1 MMAAARAPL
10 PIGRCEGACMPI
22 QRTRWVVVGVVAL
35 FIALVGTIVLLR
47 VTKAIGFELAMLMLV
62 ALLGMYVGF
71 GILIA
76 VYRLIG
82 KLE

>member
-1 MMAAARAPL
+1 
-10 PIGRCEGACMPI
+10 MP
-22 QRTRWVVVGVVAL
+22 RHTTLKVVAG
-35 FIALVGTIVLLR
+35 IAASFAVLAGTIIFLLFMKIIIFG
-47 VTKAIGFELAMLMLV
+47 VAKLMLV

-76 VYRLIG
+76 IYRLIR

>member
-1 MMAAARAPL
+1 MPRNRTLKAVAGIAASF
-10 PIGRCEGACMPI
+10 IG
-22 QRTRWVVVGVVAL
+22 
-35 FIALVGTIVLLR
+35 LVGTIIFLSEM
-47 VTKAIGFELAMLMLV
+47 KIISFEMAKLMLV

-76 VYRLIG
+76 VYRLIS

>member
-1 MMAAARAPL
+1 
-10 PIGRCEGACMPI
+10 MPRN
-22 QRTRWVVVGVVAL
+22 RTLKVVAG
-35 FIALVGTIVLLR
+35 IAASFTGLVGMIIFLSEM
-47 VTKAIGFELAMLMLV
+47 KIISFEIAKLMLV

-82 KLE
+82 KLK

>member
-1 MMAAARAPL
+1 
-10 PIGRCEGACMPI
+10 MP
-22 QRTRWVVVGVVAL
+22 RNRKLKVVAGISAS
-35 FIALVGTIVLLR
+35 FVALVGTIIFLSGMKIISVA
-47 VTKAIGFELAMLMLV
+47 VAKLMLV

-82 KLE
+82 KLK

>member
-1 MMAAARAPL
+1 MPRNRTLKAVAGIAASFTVLVATIIFLSEMKIISFEMA
-10 PIGRCEGACMPI
+10 
-22 QRTRWVVVGVVAL
+22 T
-35 FIALVGTIVLLR
+35 
-47 VTKAIGFELAMLMLV
+47 LMLV
-62 ALLGMYVGF
+62 ALLAMYVGF

>member
-1 MMAAARAPL
+1 
-10 PIGRCEGACMPI
+10 MPRN
-22 QRTRWVVVGVVAL
+22 RTLKVVAGIVISFAGL
-35 FIALVGTIVLLR
+35 AGTIIFLSAA
-47 VTKAIGFELAMLMLV
+47 KIISFQMAMLMLV
-62 ALLGMYVGF
+62 ALLGMYIGF

>member
-1 MMAAARAPL
+1 
-10 PIGRCEGACMPI
+10 MPKN
-22 QRTRWVVVGVVAL
+22 RRLKVVAAIAGIAAS
-35 FIALVGTIVLLR
+35 FIGLIGVIVFLWQA
-47 VTKAIGFELAMLMLV
+47 KIISFEMAKLMLV

-76 VYRLIG
+76 IYRLIG

>member
-1 MMAAARAPL
+1 
-10 PIGRCEGACMPI
+10 MPRN
-22 QRTRWVVVGVVAL
+22 RTLKVVAGIVAS
-35 FIALVGTIVLLR
+35 FTGLVGMIIFLSEM
-47 VTKAIGFELAMLMLV
+47 KIISFEMAKLMLV

-82 KLE
+82 KLK

>member
-1 MMAAARAPL
+1 
-10 PIGRCEGACMPI
+10 MPKN
-22 QRTRWVVVGVVAL
+22 RTLKVVAGIAAS
-35 FIALVGTIVLLR
+35 FIGLVGTIIFLSEA
-47 VTKAIGFELAMLMLV
+47 KIISFEMAILMLV